1 MQPASLPSPNH
12 PAASNSPAS
21 PPLAGPTLPPSRPE
35 GEEQVFIARQ
45 PIFETVSQRLYGYE
59 LLFRSSEENKYTAT
73 DGRLASS
80 QTINRAVH
88 SIGLDAVVGEKKAFI
103 NITRD
108 LLLEEIYCLLPP
120 QQTVVEI
127 LEDLTL
133 DEQVVEACVKLRAA
147 GYGLALDDITDADR
161 CVPLAP
167 FVDIIKLDF
176 ANISKKDRRD
186 VCKKLAPFAG
196 KLLAEKVE
204 TKEDLEEAT
213 QLGCRYVQGYFFCKP
228 EIVKGRGLT
237 GAEVIYLQ
245 FLREL
250 NCAQLDYAR
259 LEKVIKQ
266 DVSLAYKLLRYL
278 NSAAIGLRHKVT
290 SVQQALA
297 LLGERALRQWG
308 WLVVVTSINSK
319 KPPELMLTSLIRA
332 HFCEAIARKL
342 NMTDRQLDL
351 FLIGLLSSIDAA
363 LGMPMDQILAQTCV
377 SDDVRKVLLND
388 PAAPK
393 DMVRMYQLALACE
406 RGAWGTVV
414 QASMGLRLTQSDI
427 ATIYY
432 DALSWANQIFTVV
445 DK

>member
-1 MQPASLPSPNH
+1 MQSASVPSPNH
-12 PAASNSPAS
+12 PAASNAPRSAS
-21 PPLAGPTLPPSRPE
+21 PAGPTLPPARPD

-127 LEDLTL
+127 LEDLIL
-133 DEQVVEACVKLRAA
+133 DEEVVQACAKLRAA

-176 ANISKKDRRD
+176 ANISKKDRRE

-196 KLLAEKVE
+196 KLLAEKIE
-204 TKEDLEEAT
+204 TKEDLDEAAE
-213 QLGCRYVQGYFFCKP
+213 LGCRYVQGYFFCKP

-237 GAEVIYLQ
+237 GAEVIYIQ

-250 NCAQLDYAR
+250 NNPQLDYA
-259 LEKVIKQ
+259 
-266 DVSLAYKLLRYL
+266 
-278 NSAAIGLRHKVT
+278 
-290 SVQQALA
+290 
-297 LLGERALRQWG
+297 
-308 WLVVVTSINSK
+308 
-319 KPPELMLTSLIRA
+319 
-332 HFCEAIARKL
+332 
-342 NMTDRQLDL
+342 
-351 FLIGLLSSIDAA
+351 
-363 LGMPMDQILAQTCV
+363 
-377 SDDVRKVLLND
+377 
-388 PAAPK
+388 
-393 DMVRMYQLALACE
+393 
-406 RGAWGTVV
+406 
-414 QASMGLRLTQSDI
+414 
-427 ATIYY
+427 
-432 DALSWANQIFTVV
+432 
-445 DK
+445 